1 MFRKMVLI
9 ILFISALSPLC
20 FADMGITQIDRNK
33 LYANYQIPKYV
44 FPAKKIEG
52 LQFNDAVKFLKE
64 DIYNY
69 AKLVE
74 QDYMKEVQAPISLF
88 VPQVVREKVNKS
100 VDLQI
105 TSEEQLK
112 NPALSQ
118 IITEGMKEELKRVHG
133 MNFHPV
139 HIALSDVYIEVA
151 HLKEQVNVLEK
162 KLREKNSEPNYLLYV
177 ALGSSLLAL
186 IISIGQSSKKNK
198 K

>member
-1 MFRKMVLI
+1 MYRKMVLI
-9 ILFISALSPLC
+9 ILFISTLSSIC
-20 FADMGITQIDRNK
+20 FAETTITQIDRNR
-33 LYANYQIPKYV
+33 LYARYQIPKYT
-44 FPAKKIEG
+44 FPENKIEG
-52 LQFNDAVKFLKE
+52 LQFDDAVKFLKE

-74 QDYMKEVQAPISLF
+74 QDYMREVQAPISLF

-118 IITEGMKEELKRVHG
+118 IITEGMKEELKRVHE

-139 HIALSDVYIEVA
+139 HITLSDLYVEVV
-151 HLKEQVNVLEK
+151 HLKDQVTVLEK
-162 KLREKNSEPNYLLYV
+162 KLREKNSEPNYLLYL

-186 IISIGQSSKKNK
+186 IISINQGSKKNK